1 MECILNDSTIDEFGQ
16 WLREKE
22 KSEATVAKYVH
33 NVRDLS
39 RYLAGAP
46 VTKMALIDYRARQR
60 EQYKAK
66 TVNGRVSAI
75 NAYLTFMGKGELK
88 VKLFRIQHQLF
99 AESQKELTKAEYK
112 RLVLAAGKKKNK
124 RLYYIIQTL
133 GATGIRV
140 SELAYITV
148 DAVEA
153 GMADISMKGKER
165 TILISKKLKQLLTTW
180 IKQEAIQS
188 GPVFVT
194 RNGRPVNRSNI
205 CHEMKKLCHAAE
217 VDPVKVF
224 PHNLRHLFVRC
235 FYSINK
241 DIGRLADILGHSCI
255 ETTRIYISVSSH
267 QFEKIFSDMN
277 MVILC

>member
-22 KSEATVAKYVH
+22 KSEATVEKYVH

-99 AESQKELTKAEYK
+99 ADSQKELTKAEYK

-148 DAVEA
+148 DAA
-153 GMADISMKGKER
+153 M
-165 TILISKKLKQLLTTW
+165 
-180 IKQEAIQS
+180 
-188 GPVFVT
+188 
-194 RNGRPVNRSNI
+194 
-205 CHEMKKLCHAAE
+205 

-224 PHNLRHLFVRC
+224 PHNLRHLFARC